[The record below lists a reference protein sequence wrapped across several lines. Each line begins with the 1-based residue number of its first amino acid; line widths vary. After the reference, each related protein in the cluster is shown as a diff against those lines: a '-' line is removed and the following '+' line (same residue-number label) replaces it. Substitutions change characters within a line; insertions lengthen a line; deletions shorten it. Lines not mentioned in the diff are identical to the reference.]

1 MGESWAA
8 NAREPPALKTSV
20 TRMGEIRNR
29 KGGGRKRN
37 GWRGWRDPHSGK
49 KSEILLTL
57 RGKSEGV
64 GNEGTKRLRTD
75 THTPP
80 VPKPPAAS
88 EAVSSQKGCERSCQ
102 RRARLQ
108 ASR

>member
-1 MGESWAA
+1 MGGESVETLTQA
-8 NAREPPALKTSV
+8 
-20 TRMGEIRNR
+20 
-29 KGGGRKRN
+29 
-37 GWRGWRDPHSGK
+37 

-57 RGKSEGV
+57 RGKSEGVARRV

-88 EAVSSQKGCERSCQ
+88 EGVSSQRGCERSCQ